1 MSLGYGGVCRKA
13 PDEERLFQQHSNETE
28 YARYKH
34 DLTNGSPITV
44 KPVLRGQRGSNP
56 VTRLPRETN
65 HEHRRPTPSLTTLSH
80 TRSSVG

>member
-1 MSLGYGGVCRKA
+1 MVSQPKSSDTVTMGATTGARGCAMSLGYGGVCRKA

-44 KPVLRGQRGSNP
+44 KPVLRGGKGVPIR
-56 VTRLPRETN
+56 
-65 HEHRRPTPSLTTLSH
+65 
-80 TRSSVG
+80 